1 MTSPLNFMTGIVNNL
16 YFERGLLWKKWKLFI
31 VKTAHIAL
39 NQEGVILDILVRYG
53 GFEDFA
59 CDVPL
64 DGYCYKAKPK
74 KYKIR
79 EINNGQI

>member
-1 MTSPLNFMTGIVNNL
+1 M
-16 YFERGLLWKKWKLFI
+16 
-31 VKTAHIAL
+31 KTVHIAL
-39 NQEGVILDILVRYG
+39 NQEGVILDIIVRYGG

-64 DGYCYKAKPK
+64 DGYCYKVKPK